1 VTSFPVPS
9 PWTHI
14 SRELKRRNRRAVVA
28 VVAYIGRDSTSL
40 ISLRS
45 GDALICDAS
54 RPAIRAG
61 LTCAR
66 TLRTLQSRGVVIFSI
81 TGLHAKVIASP
92 TAAWVGS
99 ANASRNSLINL
110 IEASVRVTGAQAR
123 SVYRW
128 AKSLT
133 TEDRQLSRSDIRELC
148 HIDVPEA
155 PVVSRASDTKRIML
169 PTLLDRIAIISSM
182 ERSKAENS
190 RVSSTRK
197 RFAQPSSMMDFLWI
211 GPRPPKID
219 SWFLI
224 VPERGRISRPARV
237 IAASKIGR
245 DTVLWFRYAENGRAP
260 SRQELSD
267 LAPNTAKDFAEI
279 LVRDSKTLKALLN
292 LIRA

>member
-1 VTSFPVPS
+1 MTSFPAPS

-40 ISLRS
+40 IPLRS

-54 RPAIRAG
+54 RTAIRAG

-81 TGLHAKVIASP
+81 AGLHAKVIASP

-99 ANASRNSLINL
+99 ANASRNSVINL

-123 SVYRW
+123 SVYQW
-128 AKSLT
+128 ARSLA
-133 TEDRQLSRSDIRELC
+133 TEDRQLSGFDIHKLC
-148 HIDVPEA
+148 RIDVPEA
-155 PVVSRASDTKRIML
+155 PVVSRTSDTKRIIL
-169 PTLLDRIAIISSM
+169 PTLLDRMAIISST
-182 ERSKAENS
+182 ERSEAENS
-190 RVSSTRK
+190 QVSSARN
-197 RFAQPSSMMDFLWI
+197 RLAQPSSMMDFLWI
-211 GPRPPKID
+211 GPRPPKVD

-224 VPERGRISRPARV
+224 VPEQGRISKPARV
-237 IAASKIGR
+237 LAASKIGR
-245 DTVLWFRYAENGRAP
+245 DTALWFRFAENGRAP
-260 SRQELSD
+260 LRRELSE
-267 LAPNTAKDFAEI
+267 LAPKTAEDFGEI

-292 LIRA
+292 LIRI